1 MSTDEEQQKYLQD
14 AIKIVKE
21 QAFYMKRAMDGDSL
35 KLALDHA
42 TEMLRELRTNLL
54 TSKNYYELYM
64 RVLDELREL
73 EEYISSL
80 QRSGRSIVEIYEQ
93 VQSCGAIVPRLYL
106 MICVGGVYISSL
118 EAPAKDILNDIVEMV
133 KGVQHPMRGLFLR
146 NYLTQVSK
154 NRLPDI
160 NSPYEGSGGTVQD
173 SIQFILQNFIE
184 TNRLWVRLQNQGIA
198 KDRKKREKER
208 LDLRILIGTNLVR
221 LSQLEGLD
229 VNDYK
234 NVVLPK
240 ILEEVVSSK
249 DVIAQNYLMDC
260 LIQVFPDEFHIATLD
275 KFLTTCTELKEKV
288 NVRNI
293 LESLMDRLSGYTAR
307 ATTGG
312 SQSAIPSDI
321 NAFKLFNDCVTSL
334 IENRSNMTLAETL
347 KLQTALI
354 NFALKC
360 YPNRIDYVTHCL
372 TTSSA
377 LIDKTDFV
385 ETSRND
391 ANQDTRSTNETTTE
405 IESLLSAP
413 LSILALKVL
422 DIPAYGKLMT
432 YLPWGNWKQ
441 VALNFLQS
449 VITRNAPLTEVDQ
462 VELLFNA
469 ITPLLRDR
477 EGTSPA
483 VDEDGRELPPSEV
496 FVQEQQLV
504 AKVIHLMKSDD
515 TDSLL
520 RIYIVSRKH
529 FTNGGTN
536 RIKYTLGPLVFGALS
551 LARRVKE
558 REKAVESEAEGE
570 SPPQFSSRK
579 VFQFVLEIINTMATA
594 HPDHALRLFLQSSQA
609 ADQCLYPAIAYEFVK
624 EALLIYESDIT
635 DSKSQ
640 VRALT
645 SVIGTLLNCANFP
658 NEDYEALITKVAQ
671 YANKLLKKPDQS
683 RMVTLCSHLFWPKT
697 ISADGTAVE
706 RYSDPE
712 RVLECLQRSLK
723 IASVCN
729 TNLFV
734 EILDRYLYNFE
745 NDNPSIQVRYLSGLI
760 ALINEQLGAEG
771 QNPANASVQA
781 HYRNTI
787 EYIKNRQRTAETK
800 DKYAEIAL

>member
-80 QRSGRSIVEIYEQ
+80 QRNGRSIVEIYEQ

-184 TNRLWVRLQNQGIA
+184 TNRLWVRLQNQGVA

-307 ATTGG
+307 ATAGG

-558 REKAVESEAEGE
+558 REKAVESETEGE

-609 ADQCLYPAIAYEFVK
+609 ADQCSYPAIAYEFVK

-800 DKYAEIAL
+800 DKYAEITL